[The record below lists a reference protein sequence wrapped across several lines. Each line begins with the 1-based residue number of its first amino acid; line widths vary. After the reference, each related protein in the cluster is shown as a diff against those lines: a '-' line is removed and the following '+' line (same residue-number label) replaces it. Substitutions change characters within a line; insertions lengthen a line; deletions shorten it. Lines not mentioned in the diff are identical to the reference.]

1 MARPL
6 IASPKKKRNNR
17 KGIRRPPTEFV
28 HANAS
33 NEINCALKLSR
44 MENVIKPS
52 TCLKC
57 GEKIYSALEISSC
70 TVNRCT
76 YMSECACVSVCISCS
91 RKCLRLKD
99 IRNRNY
105 TLHCSKFALTH
116 TDTRALAHNR
126 FYIQKQKKNTRE
138 KDPNGSRRGR
148 KREMKRAKKVNRR
161 QIRD

>member
-105 TLHCSKFALTH
+105 TLHCSKFALTY

-126 FYIQKQKKNTRE
+126 FYIRKQKKNTRKGSEWKSERE
-138 KDPNGSRRGR
+138 KARDEKS
-148 KREMKRAKKVNRR
+148 KKS
-161 QIRD
+161 Q